1 MKIDRAKFALASL
14 MVVIICL
21 ILAGFFWNF
30 VRDTIAVPIYYL
42 MWLGDLTL
50 KSIPQGVFLG
60 FLVVLFV
67 LIGLNALLA
76 VRVSGEVESAASR
89 PVQSQARY
97 HFWRYHCAQLN
108 SSAYSS

>member
-1 MKIDRAKFALASL
+1 MRIDRTKLALASL
-14 MVVIICL
+14 LVVIIFL

-60 FLVVLFV
+60 FLVVLLV

-76 VRVSGEVESAASR
+76 VRLSGDVERAESR
-89 PVQSQARY
+89 PEPSQARY
-97 HFWRYHCAQLN
+97 HFWRYHCGQLK
-108 SSAYSS
+108 SSAYS